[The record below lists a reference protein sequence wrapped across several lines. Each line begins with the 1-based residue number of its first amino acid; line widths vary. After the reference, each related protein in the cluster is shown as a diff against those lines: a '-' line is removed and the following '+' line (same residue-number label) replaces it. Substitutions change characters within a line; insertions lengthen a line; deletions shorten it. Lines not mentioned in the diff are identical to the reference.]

1 MAPQDNKARD
11 IPDRRLGPHGQWLV
25 REGNVVTVGLTRDS
39 VDQLG
44 PLVHIQLPMIHAM
57 LTPDSVA
64 VVLESS
70 KAAIDCQSPLS
81 GRVVAI
87 NMSVFANPGLLN
99 ESPEGA
105 GWLYRLDTV
114 NDTEWQKLSVF

>member
-1 MAPQDNKARD
+1 MEPRVSKAKD
-11 IPDRRLGPHGQWLV
+11 IPDRRLGPHGEWLV
-25 REGNVVTVGLTRDS
+25 REGAVVTVGLTRNS

-44 PLVHIQLPMIHAM
+44 PLVHIQLPTVNTN

-70 KAAIDCQSPLS
+70 KAAIDCESPLS

-105 GWLYRLDTV
+105 GWLYRLDKV
-114 NDTEWQKLSVF
+114 SDEEWHELPVA

>member
-1 MAPQDNKARD
+1 MAPQESRSRD

-25 REGNVVTVGLTRDS
+25 REGDIVTVGLTRNS

-44 PLVHIQLPMIHAM
+44 PLVHIQLPMVHAT

-105 GWLYRLDTV
+105 GWLYRLDMV
-114 NDTEWQKLSVF
+114 NDIEWQKLPIS